1 MLYSDE
7 KKFIFVH
14 IYKTGG
20 ESVVAALRRY
30 CPLYL
35 SNRYV
40 NKAIRTLPEPS
51 RTLLGWRESLV
62 RRQHMTAEQI
72 RNVMPRHLF
81 EQSIRF
87 AFVRNPWDWHVSMYS
102 YATQT
107 KEHPRHE
114 EIVAL
119 KSFDNYIRYRCDEG
133 VSLQSS
139 FVFDSSG
146 EKIVDHVG
154 RFENL
159 SADFEKICSD
169 LGIGAKLPHKNASKR
184 KKDWRT
190 YYTDE
195 TYDLIRRAYDRDI
208 MAFGYAE
215 TTPSRQA

>member
-7 KKFIFVH
+7 NKFIFVH

-30 CPLYL
+30 CSFYFN
-35 SNRYV
+35 NRYV
-40 NKAIRTLPEPS
+40 NKAIRMLPGPS
-51 RTLLGWRESLV
+51 RALLGWREALV

-72 RNVMPRHLF
+72 RNVMPQHLF

-102 YATQT
+102 YATQS
-107 KEHPRHE
+107 KAHPRHE
-114 EIVAL
+114 EVIAL
-119 KSFDNYIRYRCDEG
+119 RSFDNYIRYRCDEG

-146 EKIVDHVG
+146 KKIVNFVG
-154 RFENL
+154 KFENL
-159 SADFEKICSD
+159 SADFEQICSD
-169 LGIGAKLPHKNASKR
+169 LHIGAKLPHKNASKR
-184 KKDWRT
+184 KKNWRS

-195 TYDLIRRAYDRDI
+195 TYELIRRAYDRDI
-208 MAFGYAE
+208 VAFGYAE
-215 TTPSRQA
+215 TTRS